1 MSYFVL
7 MNMSTLTNFTNEQ
20 WAFIEPHLPKPAK
33 TGRPGANDR
42 QTLEAILWI
51 DRTGARWQ
59 DLPKEYGEDST
70 ANRRL
75 RHWQE
80 LGVFQIIWQAGLQAL
95 DEQGKLDL
103 TQSNLD
109 ATFAPAKG
117 SWAGVGNT
125 RKGKGTKIE
134 IVSEGHSIPL
144 SVTVASANEAE
155 ITLAEPTVKSI
166 RIPKRRGRPQTRP
179 ELVCA
184 DKAYDSMA
192 FRRALRKRGI
202 KTAIPERTSKKQKRR
217 KKGPKPK
224 CEKAN
229 YEQRWK
235 VERTFAWF
243 GNFRRM
249 LIRWER
255 EFEAFKGFVI
265 FTCMFVTIRNVVT

>member
-1 MSYFVL
+1 
-7 MNMSTLTNFTNEQ
+7 MSTGTHFTDEQ
-20 WAFIEPHLPKPAK
+20 WAFIETHLPKPHK
-33 TGRPGANDR
+33 MGRPRANDR
-42 QTLEAILWI
+42 RTLEAILWV

-59 DLPKEYGEDST
+59 DLPTEYGDDST
-70 ANRRL
+70 AHSRL
-75 RHWQE
+75 VEWQNQ
-80 LGVFQIIWQAGLQAL
+80 GVFQIIWQAGLQAL
-95 DEQGKLDL
+95 DELGKLDL
-103 TQSNLD
+103 TQTNLD

-117 SWAGVGNT
+117 GGAEVGNT

-144 SVTVASANEAE
+144 SLTVASANEAE
-155 ITLAEPTVKSI
+155 ITLAEPTVAAI
-166 RIPKRRGRPQTRP
+166 RITTRRGRPKTRP
-179 ELVCA
+179 KLVCA

-217 KKGPKPK
+217 KKGPKPQ
-224 CEKAN
+224 CPKAN

-235 VERTFAWF
+235 VERTFAWL
-243 GNFRRM
+243 GNFRRT

-255 EFEAFKGFVI
+255 KFEAFKGFVT

>member
-1 MSYFVL
+1 
-7 MNMSTLTNFTNEQ
+7 MNMSTLTRFTDAQ
-20 WAFIEPHLPKPAK
+20 WAFIEPLLPKPAK
-33 TGRPGANDR
+33 TGRPRANDR
-42 QTLEAILWI
+42 RTLEAMLWI

-59 DLPKEYGEDST
+59 DLPKEYGDDST

-75 RHWQE
+75 LQWQK
-80 LGVFQIIWQAGLQAL
+80 LGIFQTIWQAGLQAL
-95 DEQGKLDL
+95 SEQGKLDL
-103 TQSNLD
+103 TQTNLD

-117 SWAGVGNT
+117 GGDEVGNT

-144 SVTVASANEAE
+144 SVIVASANEAE
-155 ITLAEPTVKSI
+155 ITLAAPTVAGI
-166 RIPKRRGRPQTRP
+166 RIPKRRGRPQSRP
-179 ELVCA
+179 KLICA
-184 DKAYDSMA
+184 DKAYDSMP
-192 FRRALRKRGI
+192 FRRTLRKRGI
-202 KTAIPERTSKKQKRR
+202 KSAIPERTSKKQKRR

-235 VERTFAWF
+235 VERTFAWL

-265 FTCMFVTIRNVVT
+265 FTCMFMTIRNVVT

>member
-1 MSYFVL
+1 
-7 MNMSTLTNFTNEQ
+7 MNMSTLTHFTDQQ
-20 WAFIEPHLPKPAK
+20 WAFIEPLLPKPAK
-33 TGRPGANDR
+33 TGRPRANDR
-42 QTLEAILWI
+42 RTLEAMLWV

-59 DLPKEYGEDST
+59 DLPKEYGDDST

-75 RHWQE
+75 LKWQK
-80 LGVFQIIWQAGLQAL
+80 LGVFQTIWQAGLQAL

-103 TQSNLD
+103 TQTNLD

-117 SWAGVGNT
+117 GGSEVGNT

-144 SVTVASANEAE
+144 SVIVASANEAE
-155 ITLAEPTVKSI
+155 ITLAEPTVEAI
-166 RIPKRRGRPQTRP
+166 RIPKRRGRPQSRP
-179 ELVCA
+179 KLICA

-192 FRRALRKRGI
+192 LRRTLQKRGI
-202 KTAIPERTSKKQKRR
+202 KSAIPERTSKKQKRR

-224 CEKAN
+224 CEKTN

-249 LIRWER
+249 LIRWEHH
-255 EFEAFKGFVI
+255 FEAFKGFVI
-265 FTCMFVTIRNVVT
+265 FTCMFMTIRNVVT